1 MLPTPILECGELL
14 TEGGMCGGLL
24 GGGLRPRHRG
34 LLDQRLEGGGLLLVE
49 RRGQRLAGAG
59 PARRAANRRR
69 VEVETVEL
77 LGAVMLPP
85 ALGAVP
91 RPFGV
96 TCVDEGIIIYIIS
109 NTYSQVLSSLATY
122 RKIRSHSYR
131 GALTCPA

>member
-24 GGGLRPRHRG
+24 GGGFRPRHRG
-34 LLDQRLEGGGLLLVE
+34 LLDQRLEGGGLLPVE
-49 RRGQRLAGAG
+49 RRGQRLAVAGA
-59 PARRAANRRR
+59 ARRAANRRR

-91 RPFGV
+91 RPLRV
-96 TCVDEGIIIYIIS
+96 TCVDEGIIIYNI
-109 NTYSQVLSSLATY
+109 
-122 RKIRSHSYR
+122 
-131 GALTCPA
+131 